1 MVLFIIG
8 LIGGVAVLAALVMC
22 GIDGVRH
29 GDLPADARVSA
40 RVSGAGQPDEPR
52 PVVVATVRN
61 PSAAP
66 VLAGLSV
73 RRKRLPDLFT
83 GGMTVTVPRRTG
95 RRKFRAGSHAT
106 VGVVPA
112 GASVQ
117 FTVPVRASARRY
129 LMTAVVG
136 QVGGRLRVYRLS
148 VAGAQSGAMRTGR
161 KVPTRGLPSASVTNL
176 GSSQQTTEGTPH
188 TS

>member
-1 MVLFIIG
+1 MVLSFVG
-8 LIGGVAVLAALVMC
+8 LIGGVVVFAALVVY
-22 GIDGVRH
+22 GNDGVRN
-29 GDLPADARVSA
+29 GDLPGDAWVSA

-83 GGMTVTVPRRTG
+83 GGMTVTVPRRTA

-106 VGVVPA
+106 VGVIPA

-117 FTVPVRASARRY
+117 FAVPVRASARRY

-136 QVGGRLRVYRLS
+136 QAGGRLRVYRLS
-148 VAGAQSGAMRTGR
+148 VAGPRSGATRP
-161 KVPTRGLPSASVTNL
+161 VPPLNHLDDSRLA
-176 GSSQQTTEGTPH
+176 
-188 TS
+188 

>member
-1 MVLFIIG
+1 MVLFLIG
-8 LIGGVAVLAALVMC
+8 LIAGVAVLAALVMY
-22 GIDGVRH
+22 GEDGARY

-40 RVSGAGQPDEPR
+40 ALADAGQPDEPR

-83 GGMTVTVPRRTG
+83 GGMTVTVPRRTA

-106 VGVVPA
+106 VGVIPA

-117 FTVPVRASARRY
+117 FAVPGERSPAA
-129 LMTAVVG
+129 T
-136 QVGGRLRVYRLS
+136 
-148 VAGAQSGAMRTGR
+148 
-161 KVPTRGLPSASVTNL
+161 
-176 GSSQQTTEGTPH
+176 
-188 TS
+188 